1 MKNFK
6 IIKKYFQVTKA
17 NKKITLL
24 LIIASLLTN
33 GPYMFTS
40 LLFSLSINYLAKK
53 ETDMV
58 IVTISIYF
66 MLKTASKIFKIV
78 SYNIEKRLYNDVY
91 RKLHDEIVGKLE
103 IIDLKYFN
111 THSKGEILNIVNQ
124 DIKILAEFGTWL
136 SNAILLFISF
146 LISIIILARI
156 SIGLMVLG
164 IIVNSV
170 VIYIL
175 NIYNEKYEVLTKEGK
190 LKADEEMQFYS
201 ELLTGL
207 KDIKIFNILDN
218 LRLKYKELNE
228 SYIVVHN
235 KQINNQIISNIISPS
250 ITMGTEIILLCYA
263 CYNCLNGYFEID
275 TVLVIQSYFGML
287 FSSLS
292 DFISTLGEL
301 RIKNVS
307 IERYDNFVHSDMTV
321 CFSDEKLAGIE
332 DYGVELENVCFSYG
346 KNQVLKELNL
356 SIKSNSLNALV
367 GDSGCGKSTLFNLLL
382 RFEREYL
389 GKILVGKYSIEEYSK
404 IKSNSLNAL
413 VGDSGCGKSTLFNLL
428 LRFEREYLGKILVGK
443 YSIEEYSK
451 DEYAKI
457 MTCVSQQPYLFHMSI
472 YDNLALINS
481 DMNKIREACKQAE
494 IDDYIMSSKIM
505 TCVSQQPYLFHMSIY
520 DNLALINSD
529 MNKIREACKQAEID
543 DYIMSLPMKYDTVLE
558 EAAINISG
566 GQKQRIAI
574 ARALLKNSKIL
585 LCDEV
590 TSALDEKTASGLF
603 QTLTKLKDEH
613 TIILISHKP
622 HEYNQCENIIYL

>member
-389 GKILVGKYSIEEYSK
+389 GKILVGKH
-404 IKSNSLNAL
+404 
-413 VGDSGCGKSTLFNLL
+413 
-428 LRFEREYLGKILVGK
+428 
-443 YSIEEYSK
+443 SIEEYSK
-451 DEYAKI
+451 DEY
-457 MTCVSQQPYLFHMSI
+457 T
-472 YDNLALINS
+472 
-481 DMNKIREACKQAE
+481 
-494 IDDYIMSSKIM
+494 KIM

-590 TSALDEKTASGLF
+590 TSALDQKTASGLF

>member
-404 IKSNSLNAL
+404 
-413 VGDSGCGKSTLFNLL
+413 
-428 LRFEREYLGKILVGK
+428 
-443 YSIEEYSK
+443 
-451 DEYAKI
+451 DEY
-457 MTCVSQQPYLFHMSI
+457 
-472 YDNLALINS
+472 
-481 DMNKIREACKQAE
+481 E
-494 IDDYIMSSKIM
+494 KIM

>member
-111 THSKGEILNIVNQ
+111 THGKGEILNIVNQ

-404 IKSNSLNAL
+404 
-413 VGDSGCGKSTLFNLL
+413 
-428 LRFEREYLGKILVGK
+428 
-443 YSIEEYSK
+443 
-451 DEYAKI
+451 DEYA
-457 MTCVSQQPYLFHMSI
+457 
-472 YDNLALINS
+472 
-481 DMNKIREACKQAE
+481 
-494 IDDYIMSSKIM
+494 KIM

-622 HEYNQCENIIYL
+622 YEYNQCENIIYL

>member
-404 IKSNSLNAL
+404 
-413 VGDSGCGKSTLFNLL
+413 
-428 LRFEREYLGKILVGK
+428 
-443 YSIEEYSK
+443 

-481 DMNKIREACKQAE
+481 DI
-494 IDDYIMSSKIM
+494 
-505 TCVSQQPYLFHMSIY
+505 
-520 DNLALINSD
+520 
-529 MNKIREACKQAEID
+529 NKIREACKQAEID

>member
-389 GKILVGKYSIEEYSK
+389 GKILVGKH
-404 IKSNSLNAL
+404 
-413 VGDSGCGKSTLFNLL
+413 
-428 LRFEREYLGKILVGK
+428 
-443 YSIEEYSK
+443 SIEEYSK

-457 MTCVSQQPYLFHMSI
+457 MP
-472 YDNLALINS
+472 
-481 DMNKIREACKQAE
+481 
-494 IDDYIMSSKIM
+494 
-505 TCVSQQPYLFHMSIY
+505 CVSQQPYLFHMSIY

>member
-91 RKLHDEIVGKLE
+91 RKIHDEIVGKLE

-404 IKSNSLNAL
+404 
-413 VGDSGCGKSTLFNLL
+413 
-428 LRFEREYLGKILVGK
+428 
-443 YSIEEYSK
+443 
-451 DEYAKI
+451 DEYA
-457 MTCVSQQPYLFHMSI
+457 
-472 YDNLALINS
+472 
-481 DMNKIREACKQAE
+481 
-494 IDDYIMSSKIM
+494 KIM

>member
-275 TVLVIQSYFGML
+275 TVLVIQSYFGMF

-389 GKILVGKYSIEEYSK
+389 GKILVGKH
-404 IKSNSLNAL
+404 
-413 VGDSGCGKSTLFNLL
+413 
-428 LRFEREYLGKILVGK
+428 
-443 YSIEEYSK
+443 SIEEYSK
-451 DEYAKI
+451 DEY
-457 MTCVSQQPYLFHMSI
+457 T
-472 YDNLALINS
+472 
-481 DMNKIREACKQAE
+481 
-494 IDDYIMSSKIM
+494 KIM

>member
-332 DYGVELENVCFSYG
+332 DDGVELENVCFSYG

-404 IKSNSLNAL
+404 
-413 VGDSGCGKSTLFNLL
+413 
-428 LRFEREYLGKILVGK
+428 
-443 YSIEEYSK
+443 
-451 DEYAKI
+451 DEYA
-457 MTCVSQQPYLFHMSI
+457 
-472 YDNLALINS
+472 
-481 DMNKIREACKQAE
+481 
-494 IDDYIMSSKIM
+494 KIM

>member
-218 LRLKYKELNE
+218 LRLRYKELNE

-404 IKSNSLNAL
+404 
-413 VGDSGCGKSTLFNLL
+413 
-428 LRFEREYLGKILVGK
+428 
-443 YSIEEYSK
+443 
-451 DEYAKI
+451 DEYA
-457 MTCVSQQPYLFHMSI
+457 
-472 YDNLALINS
+472 
-481 DMNKIREACKQAE
+481 
-494 IDDYIMSSKIM
+494 KIM

>member
-389 GKILVGKYSIEEYSK
+389 GKILVGKH
-404 IKSNSLNAL
+404 
-413 VGDSGCGKSTLFNLL
+413 
-428 LRFEREYLGKILVGK
+428 
-443 YSIEEYSK
+443 SIEEYSK
-451 DEYAKI
+451 DEY
-457 MTCVSQQPYLFHMSI
+457 T
-472 YDNLALINS
+472 
-481 DMNKIREACKQAE
+481 
-494 IDDYIMSSKIM
+494 KIM

-590 TSALDEKTASGLF
+590 TSALDEKTGSGLF

>member
-175 NIYNEKYEVLTKEGK
+175 NICNEKYEVLTKEGK

-389 GKILVGKYSIEEYSK
+389 GKILVGKH
-404 IKSNSLNAL
+404 
-413 VGDSGCGKSTLFNLL
+413 
-428 LRFEREYLGKILVGK
+428 
-443 YSIEEYSK
+443 SIEEYSK
-451 DEYAKI
+451 DEY
-457 MTCVSQQPYLFHMSI
+457 T
-472 YDNLALINS
+472 
-481 DMNKIREACKQAE
+481 
-494 IDDYIMSSKIM
+494 KIM

>member
-40 LLFSLSINYLAKK
+40 LLFRLSINYLAKK

-404 IKSNSLNAL
+404 
-413 VGDSGCGKSTLFNLL
+413 
-428 LRFEREYLGKILVGK
+428 
-443 YSIEEYSK
+443 
-451 DEYAKI
+451 DEYA
-457 MTCVSQQPYLFHMSI
+457 
-472 YDNLALINS
+472 
-481 DMNKIREACKQAE
+481 
-494 IDDYIMSSKIM
+494 KIM

>member
-307 IERYDNFVHSDMTV
+307 IKRYDNFVHSDMTV

-404 IKSNSLNAL
+404 
-413 VGDSGCGKSTLFNLL
+413 
-428 LRFEREYLGKILVGK
+428 
-443 YSIEEYSK
+443 
-451 DEYAKI
+451 DEYA
-457 MTCVSQQPYLFHMSI
+457 
-472 YDNLALINS
+472 
-481 DMNKIREACKQAE
+481 
-494 IDDYIMSSKIM
+494 KIM

>member
-103 IIDLKYFN
+103 IIDLRYFN

-404 IKSNSLNAL
+404 
-413 VGDSGCGKSTLFNLL
+413 
-428 LRFEREYLGKILVGK
+428 
-443 YSIEEYSK
+443 

-481 DMNKIREACKQAE
+481 NI
-494 IDDYIMSSKIM
+494 
-505 TCVSQQPYLFHMSIY
+505 
-520 DNLALINSD
+520 
-529 MNKIREACKQAEID
+529 NKIREACKQAEID

>member
-389 GKILVGKYSIEEYSK
+389 GKILVGKH
-404 IKSNSLNAL
+404 
-413 VGDSGCGKSTLFNLL
+413 
-428 LRFEREYLGKILVGK
+428 
-443 YSIEEYSK
+443 SIEEYSK
-451 DEYAKI
+451 DEY
-457 MTCVSQQPYLFHMSI
+457 T
-472 YDNLALINS
+472 
-481 DMNKIREACKQAE
+481 
-494 IDDYIMSSKIM
+494 KIM

>member
-404 IKSNSLNAL
+404 
-413 VGDSGCGKSTLFNLL
+413 
-428 LRFEREYLGKILVGK
+428 
-443 YSIEEYSK
+443 

-481 DMNKIREACKQAE
+481 DMNKIRE
-494 IDDYIMSSKIM
+494 
-505 TCVSQQPYLFHMSIY
+505 T
-520 DNLALINSD
+520 
-529 MNKIREACKQAEID
+529 CKQAEID

>member
-382 RFEREYL
+382 RF
-389 GKILVGKYSIEEYSK
+389 G
-404 IKSNSLNAL
+404 
-413 VGDSGCGKSTLFNLL
+413 
-428 LRFEREYLGKILVGK
+428 REYLGKILVGK

-451 DEYAKI
+451 DEYA
-457 MTCVSQQPYLFHMSI
+457 
-472 YDNLALINS
+472 
-481 DMNKIREACKQAE
+481 
-494 IDDYIMSSKIM
+494 KIM

>member
-404 IKSNSLNAL
+404 
-413 VGDSGCGKSTLFNLL
+413 
-428 LRFEREYLGKILVGK
+428 
-443 YSIEEYSK
+443 
-451 DEYAKI
+451 DEYA
-457 MTCVSQQPYLFHMSI
+457 
-472 YDNLALINS
+472 
-481 DMNKIREACKQAE
+481 
-494 IDDYIMSSKIM
+494 KIM

-566 GQKQRIAI
+566 GQKQRITI

>member
-6 IIKKYFQVTKA
+6 IIKRYFQVTKA

-53 ETDMV
+53 ETNMV

-66 MLKTASKIFKIV
+66 MLKTVSKIFKIV
-78 SYNIEKRLYNDVY
+78 SYHIEKRLYNDVY

-146 LISIIILARI
+146 LVSIIILARI
-156 SIGLMVLG
+156 SIGLMILG

-263 CYNCLNGYFEID
+263 CYNCLHGYFEID

-321 CFSDEKLAGIE
+321 CFSDGKLAGIE

-367 GDSGCGKSTLFNLLL
+367 GDSGCGKSTLFHLLL

-389 GKILVGKYSIEEYSK
+389 GKILVGKHSIE
-404 IKSNSLNAL
+404 A
-413 VGDSGCGKSTLFNLL
+413 
-428 LRFEREYLGKILVGK
+428 
-443 YSIEEYSK
+443 YSK

-472 YDNLALINS
+472 YDNLALIN
-481 DMNKIREACKQAE
+481 
-494 IDDYIMSSKIM
+494 
-505 TCVSQQPYLFHMSIY
+505 P
-520 DNLALINSD
+520 D

-603 QTLTKLKDEH
+603 QTLTKLKEEH

>member
-404 IKSNSLNAL
+404 
-413 VGDSGCGKSTLFNLL
+413 
-428 LRFEREYLGKILVGK
+428 
-443 YSIEEYSK
+443 
-451 DEYAKI
+451 DEYA
-457 MTCVSQQPYLFHMSI
+457 
-472 YDNLALINS
+472 
-481 DMNKIREACKQAE
+481 
-494 IDDYIMSSKIM
+494 KIM

-603 QTLTKLKDEH
+603 QTLKKLKDEH

>member
-1 MKNFK
+1 MTFGERLQIARKDKGYTQEQVAEFIGVAKSTYTGYEKNNREPDVFKIKRLVEVLGVNSSWLLGIDDNDDGLTSEEFK

-404 IKSNSLNAL
+404 
-413 VGDSGCGKSTLFNLL
+413 
-428 LRFEREYLGKILVGK
+428 
-443 YSIEEYSK
+443 
-451 DEYAKI
+451 DEYA
-457 MTCVSQQPYLFHMSI
+457 
-472 YDNLALINS
+472 
-481 DMNKIREACKQAE
+481 
-494 IDDYIMSSKIM
+494 KIM

>member
-404 IKSNSLNAL
+404 
-413 VGDSGCGKSTLFNLL
+413 
-428 LRFEREYLGKILVGK
+428 
-443 YSIEEYSK
+443 

-457 MTCVSQQPYLFHMSI
+457 MTCVSQQPYLF
-472 YDNLALINS
+472 Y
-481 DMNKIREACKQAE
+481 
-494 IDDYIMSSKIM
+494 
-505 TCVSQQPYLFHMSIY
+505 MSIY

>member
-404 IKSNSLNAL
+404 
-413 VGDSGCGKSTLFNLL
+413 
-428 LRFEREYLGKILVGK
+428 
-443 YSIEEYSK
+443 
-451 DEYAKI
+451 DEYA
-457 MTCVSQQPYLFHMSI
+457 
-472 YDNLALINS
+472 
-481 DMNKIREACKQAE
+481 
-494 IDDYIMSSKIM
+494 KIM

-543 DYIMSLPMKYDTVLE
+543 DYIMSLPMKYDAVLE

>member
-6 IIKKYFQVTKA
+6 IIEKYFQVTKA

-404 IKSNSLNAL
+404 
-413 VGDSGCGKSTLFNLL
+413 
-428 LRFEREYLGKILVGK
+428 
-443 YSIEEYSK
+443 
-451 DEYAKI
+451 DEYA
-457 MTCVSQQPYLFHMSI
+457 
-472 YDNLALINS
+472 
-481 DMNKIREACKQAE
+481 
-494 IDDYIMSSKIM
+494 KIM

>member
-103 IIDLKYFN
+103 IIDLRYFN

-263 CYNCLNGYFEID
+263 CYNCLNGYF
-275 TVLVIQSYFGML
+275 
-287 FSSLS
+287 
-292 DFISTLGEL
+292 
-301 RIKNVS
+301 
-307 IERYDNFVHSDMTV
+307 
-321 CFSDEKLAGIE
+321 
-332 DYGVELENVCFSYG
+332 
-346 KNQVLKELNL
+346 
-356 SIKSNSLNALV
+356 
-367 GDSGCGKSTLFNLLL
+367 
-382 RFEREYL
+382 
-389 GKILVGKYSIEEYSK
+389 
-404 IKSNSLNAL
+404 
-413 VGDSGCGKSTLFNLL
+413 
-428 LRFEREYLGKILVGK
+428 
-443 YSIEEYSK
+443 
-451 DEYAKI
+451 
-457 MTCVSQQPYLFHMSI
+457 
-472 YDNLALINS
+472 
-481 DMNKIREACKQAE
+481 
-494 IDDYIMSSKIM
+494 
-505 TCVSQQPYLFHMSIY
+505 
-520 DNLALINSD
+520 
-529 MNKIREACKQAEID
+529 
-543 DYIMSLPMKYDTVLE
+543 
-558 EAAINISG
+558 
-566 GQKQRIAI
+566 
-574 ARALLKNSKIL
+574 
-585 LCDEV
+585 
-590 TSALDEKTASGLF
+590 
-603 QTLTKLKDEH
+603 
-613 TIILISHKP
+613 
-622 HEYNQCENIIYL
+622 

>member
-404 IKSNSLNAL
+404 
-413 VGDSGCGKSTLFNLL
+413 
-428 LRFEREYLGKILVGK
+428 
-443 YSIEEYSK
+443 
-451 DEYAKI
+451 DEYA
-457 MTCVSQQPYLFHMSI
+457 
-472 YDNLALINS
+472 
-481 DMNKIREACKQAE
+481 
-494 IDDYIMSSKIM
+494 KIM

-603 QTLTKLKDEH
+603 QTLTKFKDEH

>member
-404 IKSNSLNAL
+404 
-413 VGDSGCGKSTLFNLL
+413 
-428 LRFEREYLGKILVGK
+428 
-443 YSIEEYSK
+443 

-457 MTCVSQQPYLFHMSI
+457 MTCVSQQS
-472 YDNLALINS
+472 
-481 DMNKIREACKQAE
+481 
-494 IDDYIMSSKIM
+494 
-505 TCVSQQPYLFHMSIY
+505 YLFHMSIY

>member
-404 IKSNSLNAL
+404 
-413 VGDSGCGKSTLFNLL
+413 
-428 LRFEREYLGKILVGK
+428 
-443 YSIEEYSK
+443 
-451 DEYAKI
+451 DEY
-457 MTCVSQQPYLFHMSI
+457 T
-472 YDNLALINS
+472 
-481 DMNKIREACKQAE
+481 
-494 IDDYIMSSKIM
+494 KIM